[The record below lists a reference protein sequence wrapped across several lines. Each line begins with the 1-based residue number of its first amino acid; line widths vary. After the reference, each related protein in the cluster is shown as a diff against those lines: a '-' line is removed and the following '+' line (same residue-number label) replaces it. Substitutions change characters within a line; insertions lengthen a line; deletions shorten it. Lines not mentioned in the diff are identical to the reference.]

1 MLAARQRRGLAPP
14 YPPRARVVLARAR
27 LDAVAGLAGT
37 VGDELRADRRRPR
50 IGVQL
55 VGRARRPQPDGRAV
69 VFLMPR
75 EPISRP
81 VCCRCRA
88 SLIF

>member
-50 IGVQL
+50 IGVLL
-55 VGRARRPQPDGRAV
+55 VGRARRPPAGWPRCRLSSGRASSPDGPFAAAV
-69 VFLMPR
+69 GRV
-75 EPISRP
+75 
-81 VCCRCRA
+81 
-88 SLIF
+88 